1 MGGSAPGFNE
11 EESPVTVHVDR
22 THRRALHPLHAA
34 MLAGTVPL
42 FLGAVLSDL
51 AYWSSYHVQWS
62 NFSSWLIAGG
72 LVFGGLALLAAII
85 GRFRAAGGHLPIA
98 YLLLLLVSWILGL
111 GNAFIHA
118 LDAWASMPAG
128 LILSVV
134 VAVLA
139 CAATWIG
146 LSGKRTGGAR

>member
-1 MGGSAPGFNE
+1 
-11 EESPVTVHVDR
+11 
-22 THRRALHPLHAA
+22 

-51 AYWSSYHVQWS
+51 AYWSSYHVQWT

-72 LVFGGLALLAAII
+72 LVFAGLALIGAVI
-85 GRFRAAGGHLPIA
+85 GRFRADDGRLPMA
-98 YLLLLLVSWILGL
+98 YLLLLLASWILGL
-111 GNAFIHA
+111 GNAFVHA

-128 LILSVV
+128 LILSII
-134 VAVLA
+134 VALLA

-146 LSGKRTGGAR
+146 LSGRRTGDAR

>member
-1 MGGSAPGFNE
+1 MGGKRPRFQRGE
-11 EESPVTVHVDR
+11 RPVTIYVDR
-22 THRRALHPLHAA
+22 THRDALHPLHAA
-34 MLAGTVPL
+34 LLAGTVPL

-51 AYWSSYHVQWS
+51 AYWSSYHVQWN
-62 NFSSWLIAGG
+62 NFASWLIAGG
-72 LVFGGLALLAAII
+72 LVFGGLAIVGAIVE
-85 GRFRAAGGHLPIA
+85 RFRPASGRLPIV

-111 GNAFIHA
+111 GNAFVHA

-128 LILSVV
+128 LILSII

>member
-1 MGGSAPGFNE
+1 MI
-11 EESPVTVHVDR
+11 VHADR
-22 THRRALHPLHAA
+22 AHRRAPHPLHAA

-72 LVFGGLALLAAII
+72 LVFGGFALLAALI
-85 GRFRAAGGHLPIA
+85 GRVRASDGRPPIV
-98 YLLLLLVSWILGL
+98 YPFLLLANWLLGL
-111 GNAFIHA
+111 GNAFVHA

-128 LILSVV
+128 LVLSIV
-134 VAVLA
+134 VALLA
-139 CAATWIG
+139 CAAAWIG
-146 LSGKRTGGAR
+146 LSGRSTGGGR

>member
-1 MGGSAPGFNE
+1 MI
-11 EESPVTVHVDR
+11 VHADR
-22 THRRALHPLHAA
+22 AHRRAPHPLHAA

-72 LVFGGLALLAAII
+72 LVFAGLALLGAII
-85 GRFRAAGGHLPIA
+85 GRFRAGDGRLPVA
-98 YLLLLLVSWILGL
+98 YLLLLLASWILGL
-111 GNAFIHA
+111 GNAFVHA

-128 LILSVV
+128 LVLSII
-134 VAVLA
+134 VALLA

-146 LSGKRTGGAR
+146 LSGRRTGDAA

>member
-1 MGGSAPGFNE
+1 M
-11 EESPVTVHVDR
+11 TIYVDR

-34 MLAGTVPL
+34 LLAGTVPL

-51 AYWSSYHVQWS
+51 AYWSSYHVQWN
-62 NFSSWLIAGG
+62 NFSSWLISGG
-72 LVFGGLALLAAII
+72 LVFGGLALVGAIV
-85 GRFRAAGGHLPIA
+85 GRFRAAGGRLPIA
-98 YLLLLLVSWILGL
+98 YLLLLLVSWVLGL

-128 LILSVV
+128 LILSVI

-146 LSGKRTGGAR
+146 LSGKQAGGAR

>member
-1 MGGSAPGFNE
+1 M
-11 EESPVTVHVDR
+11 TVHVER

-34 MLAGTVPL
+34 MLAGTIPL
-42 FLGAVLSDL
+42 FLGALLSDL
-51 AYWSSYHVQWS
+51 GYWSSYHEQWR

-85 GRFRAAGGHLPIA
+85 GRFRAGDGRLPA
-98 YLLLLLVSWILGL
+98 VYLLLLLATFILGL
-111 GNAFIHA
+111 GNAFVHA

-128 LILSVV
+128 LILSIV

-146 LSGKRTGGAR
+146 LSGVRAGGAR

>member
-1 MGGSAPGFNE
+1 
-11 EESPVTVHVDR
+11 VIVHLDR
-22 THRRALHPLHAA
+22 AHRRAPHPLHAA

-72 LVFGGLALLAAII
+72 LVFGGFALLAALI
-85 GRFRAAGGHLPIA
+85 GRFRASDGRLPVV
-98 YLLLLLVSWILGL
+98 YPFLLLASWILGL
-111 GNAFIHA
+111 GNAFVHA

-128 LILSVV
+128 LVLSIA
-134 VAVLA
+134 VALLA
-139 CAATWIG
+139 CTAAWIG
-146 LSGKRTGGAR
+146 LSGRRTGGGR